1 MCTLG
6 FPCSQGHLST
16 NLYVNLVNLPL
27 AQAWW
32 TQRSVFHWY
41 DHLAAIF
48 VPSVELE
55 DVIADTEALT
65 ETNP

>member
-1 MCTLG
+1 MYTLG
-6 FPCSQGHLST
+6 FPCSPGHLSAK
-16 NLYVNLVNLPL
+16 LGVNLANLPL
-27 AQAWW
+27 TQAWW

-41 DHLAAIF
+41 DHLAAPF

-55 DVIADTEALT
+55 DVIAHIEALT